1 MTTVA
6 KLVAR
11 SLRLIQVID
20 AVQPAKP
27 QDMETA
33 IEALNGMMVRLEA
46 DGIAQGWSPVA
57 NPSDELPLPDEAETP
72 IAYLLAKQL
81 APEFGVMP
89 SLLVLEGAAQGESAL
104 LRDQMVATPI
114 RPIIAVPVPDRDKT
128 HSGGLVAGGL
138 VG

>member
-20 AVQPAKP
+20 PS
-27 QDMETA
+27 QDVRDRDMGTA
-33 IEALNGMMVRLEA
+33 IEALNAMLQRWEA
-46 DGIAQGWSPVA
+46 DLLSLGWSPVSS
-57 NPSDELPLPDEAETP
+57 PEDTLPLPVEAEQAV
-72 IAYLLAKQL
+72 AYCLAVVL
-81 APEFGVMP
+81 APEYGVTPLPAVTQLANSGMND
-89 SLLVLEGAAQGESAL
+89 L

-114 RPIIAVPVPDRDKT
+114 MPILDCPMPQNWDGKT
-128 HSGGLVAGGL
+128 LNGESWF

>member
-20 AVQPAKP
+20 AVQPVKP
-27 QDMETA
+27 ADMSTA

-46 DGIAQGWSPVA
+46 NGVAQGWAPVA
-57 NPSDELPLPDEAETP
+57 SPSDEVPIPEEAETP
-72 IAYLLAKQL
+72 VAYLLAKAL
-81 APEFGVMP
+81 APEFGVEP
-89 SLLVLEGAAQGESAL
+89 SLLVLEGAAQGENDL
-104 LRDQMVATPI
+104 LRDQAVATPI
-114 RPIIAVPVPDRDKT
+114 RPIIAVPNPDRDRI